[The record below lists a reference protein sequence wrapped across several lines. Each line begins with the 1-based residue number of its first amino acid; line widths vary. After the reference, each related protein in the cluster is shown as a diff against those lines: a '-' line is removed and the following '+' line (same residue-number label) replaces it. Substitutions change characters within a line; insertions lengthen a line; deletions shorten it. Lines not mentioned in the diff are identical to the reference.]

1 MDIYNSLYITK
12 IVFFCIEYALI
23 IFTLIAFICGIFENC
38 CYYSTSELVI
48 KVLLIVCAALYL
60 LYFILIIVCLD
71 FNRKYILNFINKIN
85 FDFENRKIDYK
96 WNVAVLIHS
105 LFALIYVIIF
115 LAFADKFE
123 FDKDTFND
131 VSASRN
137 RTGTFSDIVIY
148 NRHEKTDNEKK
159 IIKDLESKI
168 TGLNLVI
175 TNLNTKIVDITK
187 ERDILQ
193 KNNSENIKD
202 YSTLK
207 YTLKD
212 YKEVDDIEKLRIII
226 NEKDDEIALLK
237 ENNKNLLENVNDHK
251 TVATALKNSI
261 NFELNKDEKLM
272 FVIFMSSDQQVHYP
286 IICKNNQKFNEV
298 ENLLYDKFPEYKEFE
313 NYFLLYGKKI
323 SKSLTLDENKIKY
336 GDIITMTKYEEDVEK
351 ID

>member
-1 MDIYNSLYITK
+1 M
-12 IVFFCIEYALI
+12 
-23 IFTLIAFICGIFENC
+23 
-38 CYYSTSELVI
+38 
-48 KVLLIVCAALYL
+48 
-60 LYFILIIVCLD
+60 IL
-71 FNRKYILNFINKIN
+71 
-85 FDFENRKIDYK
+85 
-96 WNVAVLIHS
+96 
-105 LFALIYVIIF
+105 F
-115 LAFADKFE
+115 LALADKFE

-148 NRHEKTDNEKK
+148 KPHEKTDNEKK

-193 KNNSENIKD
+193 KNNRENIKD

-272 FVIFMSSDQQVHYP
+272 CVIFMSSDQQVHYP
-286 IICKNNQKFNEV
+286 IICKNNQKFNEM